1 IQAAIIGPDGI
12 MKASTAADYTG
23 ARIDLHDREHF
34 QAHVN
39 NNADELYISK
49 PVLGRASGKWSLQ
62 LTRKLRQA
70 DGSFGGVVV
79 ASIDPG
85 FGEHFHRSIN
95 LGPQDGITLHGLDGV
110 IRASHGVSVPSYD
123 PASMPTAL
131 SNALAQAPEGHF
143 WGEGL
148 GDGRNRLISYRVV
161 KG

>member
-1 IQAAIIGPDGI
+1 
-12 MKASTAADYTG
+12 
-23 ARIDLHDREHF
+23 L
-34 QAHVN
+34 
-39 NNADELYISK
+39 
-49 PVLGRASGKWSLQ
+49 SLQ

-85 FGEHFHRSIN
+85 FVEHFHRSIN

-110 IRASHGVSVPSYD
+110 IRGSLGVSVPSYD
-123 PASMPTAL
+123 PATIPRVL
-131 SNALAQAPEGHF
+131 SNALAQAPGGHF

-161 KG
+161 KGYPLLITLGLDEPEILAAYERHKVIYTGAAALLTLLVLVGLGASLRRQA